1 MQSSSILGSKF
12 QIVLPLVHPQ
22 SDHELRAWFINQS
35 WTTSISVKI
44 DPTLRKNK
52 LRGFATFF
60 YTGVSSSGKD
70 FFCDIRVGRSKSWNI
85 YKDVH
90 AIYLGTIKRTMEGHL
105 FLHYWAFDRIQQ
117 LRSPGCDN
125 LEFSFYTNK
134 QDAFSW
140 GPFGVRLV
148 YEEDVENLE
157 EIISNYTNEATMYI
171 RQRGKTLLE

>member
-1 MQSSSILGSKF
+1 MQGSSILGSKF

-22 SDHELRAWFINQS
+22 SDQELRAWFINQS

-44 DPTLRKNK
+44 DPTPRKNK
-52 LRGFATFF
+52 LIGFAMVF

-85 YKDVH
+85 YKEVY
-90 AIYLGTIKRTMEGHL
+90 AIYLGTIKRTMECHL
-105 FLHYWAFDRIQQ
+105 FLHFWALDRIQQ
-117 LRSPGCDN
+117 LRSPDCDT

-134 QDAFSW
+134 QDGFSW

-148 YEEDVENLE
+148 YEEDVENLK
-157 EIISNYTNEATMYI
+157 EIISNYINDATMRV
-171 RQRGKTLLE
+171 RQRGKILLE